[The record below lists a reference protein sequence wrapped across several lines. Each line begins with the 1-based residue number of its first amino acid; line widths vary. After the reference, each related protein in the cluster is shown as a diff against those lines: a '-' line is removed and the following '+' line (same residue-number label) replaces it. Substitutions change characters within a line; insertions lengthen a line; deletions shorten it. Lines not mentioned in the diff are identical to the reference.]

1 MKILLI
7 GLLSFVGWSTFSSY
21 YYICKIRGLC
31 NEPAAVQITSPNK
44 EIVTKGSTLPDSIVR
59 EKAAMPGNMVIY
71 FAFDESEFDA
81 NSETDKYLD
90 ESSTYLYQNDQA
102 LLSITGYTD
111 AVGSDD
117 YNQALGYRR
126 AQRMQHYFESRGMPE
141 KKILIESKGEKD
153 PAGDNNTE
161 AGRANNR
168 RATITIKN

>member
-141 KKILIESKGEKD
+141 KKILIESKIP
-153 PAGDNNTE
+153 PA
-161 AGRANNR
+161 
-168 RATITIKN
+168 ITIQRLAGLITGEQQ